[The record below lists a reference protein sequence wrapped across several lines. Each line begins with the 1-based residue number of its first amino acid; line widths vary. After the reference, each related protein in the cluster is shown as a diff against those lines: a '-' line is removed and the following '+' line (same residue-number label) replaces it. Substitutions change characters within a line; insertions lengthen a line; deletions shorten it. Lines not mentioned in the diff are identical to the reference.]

1 MECPVCNFSELSE
14 DVALCPQCQSDLE
27 VFRHLEDARK
37 QHSFHKKIIA
47 GLAVLLA
54 IVALGWGA
62 TRFLSGEK
70 PKENMQPPITE
81 NDTVQAPAAVN
92 PAEQAQLKKENETL
106 TAEVASLK
114 ATINSLN
121 EKVNTKE
128 KAVSGETITH
138 TVKEG
143 ESLWRIAQK
152 YYKDGYQYK
161 KIAEENGISDPG
173 SIRAGIKL
181 NISKH

>member
-14 DVALCPQCQSDLE
+14 DAVLCSQCQSDLE
-27 VFRHLEDARK
+27 VFHHLEDARS

-47 GLAVLLA
+47 GLAILLA
-54 IVALGWGA
+54 IVALGWGT

-70 PKENMQPPITE
+70 PKENVQLSIAE
-81 NDTVQAPAAVN
+81 NDTAQAPAADN
-92 PAEQAQLKKENETL
+92 SAEYAQLKKENETL
-106 TAEVASLK
+106 TAEVSSLK

-121 EKVNTKE
+121 EKLNTKE
-128 KAVSGETITH
+128 KGISGETLTH

-143 ESLWRIAQK
+143 ESLWRIALK

-161 KIAEENGISDPG
+161 KIADENGISNPG
-173 SIRAGIKL
+173 SIRAGMELK
-181 NISKH
+181 ISKH